1 MEWKENASV
10 LGSLV
15 RSVVR
20 PGVLVNTGPTGWG
33 FIGSLYSS
41 ELSNKI
47 LVAHCMSPSH
57 RVNTSWRSDTSTDG
71 KQFCRN
77 ATPSVFTESRSS
89 VEQLLSSLSEVVECL
104 LGLGACLSTPRP
116 SVCWSTLA
124 EISRG
129 CVSTVRMNPSS
140 SVNIRSSWKTL
151 CIQEK
156 SLGCVHVHADLYS
169 GLATCG
175 WKQRFNFEK
184 TKRVLFWDFARYC
197 KNLLTAICVWSI

>member
-15 RSVVR
+15 RSVTR

-33 FIGSLYSS
+33 LIGSLYSS
-41 ELSNKI
+41 ELSNKM
-47 LVAHCMSPSH
+47 LVAHCMSPSQ

-77 ATPSVFTESRSS
+77 ATPSVFTHSRSS
-89 VEQLLSSLSEVVECL
+89 VEQPLSSLGEAVDCL
-104 LGLGACLSTPRP
+104 LGLEACLSTSWL
-116 SVCWSTLA
+116 SVCWSTPA

-140 SVNIRSSWKTL
+140 SVKIRSSWKTL

-156 SLGCVHVHADLYS
+156 SLGCVHVQADWYS
-169 GLATCG
+169 GPATCG
-175 WKQRFNFEK
+175 WNQTF
-184 TKRVLFWDFARYC
+184 D
-197 KNLLTAICVWSI
+197 